1 MSALMAAATVGHP
14 KSKGARRARTAR
26 PAVLETNVTD
36 TKQTVAVIGGTGDL
50 GSGLAR
56 RLAKAG
62 YPIVIGSRTAEK
74 GAEAAKALVAAVGG
88 KVSGATNA
96 DAAKAADVVV
106 MTIPWSNHAAMLA
119 EIKPHVAGKIVV
131 DSTVPLVP
139 PRVARVQLP
148 PADSAA
154 VTAQQALGEATR
166 VVGAFHNVAADKL
179 QKDMEIDCD
188 VLVCGDKPEDREV
201 VIALCKAA
209 GLRGIHAGP
218 LANST
223 AAEALTS
230 ILIGINRTYK
240 VEGAGIR
247 ITGIKS

>member
-1 MSALMAAATVGHP
+1 L
-14 KSKGARRARTAR
+14 
-26 PAVLETNVTD
+26 TD
-36 TKQTVAVIGGTGDL
+36 QKQTLAIIGGTGAL
-50 GSGLAR
+50 GSGLAG

-62 YPIVIGSRTAEK
+62 YPIILGSRTADK
-74 GAEAAKALVAAVGG
+74 AVEAAKTMAAKGR
-88 KVSGATNA
+88 VSGMTNA
-96 DAAKAADVVV
+96 DAAKAADIVL
-106 MTIPWSNHAAMLA
+106 MTIPWSNHPAMLA

-154 VTAQQALGEATR
+154 VTAQQALGDTVR
-166 VVGAFHNVAADKL
+166 VVAAFQNVAADKL
-179 QKDMEIDCD
+179 AKDMDIDCD

-209 GLRGIHAGP
+209 GLRGLHAGP
-218 LANST
+218 LANAT

-247 ITGIKS
+247 ITGIAEACN

>member
-1 MSALMAAATVGHP
+1 MFFV
-14 KSKGARRARTAR
+14 RRLHNS
-26 PAVLETNVTD
+26 LETRVSD
-36 TKQTVAVIGGTGDL
+36 TKQTLAIIGGTGAL

-62 YPIVIGSRTAEK
+62 YPVILGSRTAEK
-74 GAEAAKALVAAVGG
+74 GAEAAAALGVDGG
-88 KVSGATNA
+88 KVSGMSNA
-96 DAAKAADVVV
+96 QAAKAADIVL
-106 MTIPWSNHAAMLA
+106 MTIPWSNHTAMLA

-154 VTAQQALGEATR
+154 VTAQQALGPDVR
-166 VVGAFHNVAADKL
+166 VVAAFHNVAADKL

-188 VLVCGDKPEDREV
+188 VLVCGDKAEDREV

-209 GLRGIHAGP
+209 GLRGLHAGP
-218 LANST
+218 LANAT

-230 ILIGINRTYK
+230 VLIGINRTYR
-240 VEGAGIR
+240 VDGAGIR
-247 ITGIKS
+247 ITGIGAG

>member
-1 MSALMAAATVGHP
+1 MS
-14 KSKGARRARTAR
+14 
-26 PAVLETNVTD
+26 E
-36 TKQTVAVIGGTGDL
+36 TKQTVAVIGGTGEL
-50 GSGLAR
+50 GTGIAG

-62 YPIVIGSRTAEK
+62 YPVILGSRTAEK
-74 GAEAAKALVAAVGG
+74 GAEAAKALGSVG
-88 KVSGATNA
+88 KVSGMSNA
-96 DAAKAADVVV
+96 EAAKAGDIVL
-106 MTIPWSNHAAMLA
+106 MTIPWSNHEAMLA
-119 EIKPHVAGKIVV
+119 EIKPHVAGKIVI

-148 PADSAA
+148 PSDSAA
-154 VTAQQALGEATR
+154 VAAQVALGDTVR
-166 VVGAFHNVAADKL
+166 VVAAFHNVAAAKL
-179 QKDMEIDCD
+179 QKDMDIDCD

-201 VIALCKAA
+201 VIALCKAM
-209 GLRGIHAGP
+209 GLRGLHAGP

-247 ITGIKS
+247 ITGIK

>member
-1 MSALMAAATVGHP
+1 MS
-14 KSKGARRARTAR
+14 
-26 PAVLETNVTD
+26 E
-36 TKQTVAVIGGTGDL
+36 TKQTVAVIGGTGAL
-50 GSGLAR
+50 GTGLAR

-62 YPIVIGSRTAEK
+62 YPVVLGSRTAEK
-74 GAEAAKALVAAVGG
+74 GAQAAAALGVAGA
-88 KVSGATNA
+88 KVSGMSNA
-96 DAAKAADVVV
+96 DVAKAADIVL
-106 MTIPWSNHAAMLA
+106 MTIPWSNHTAMLA
-119 EIKPHVAGKIVV
+119 EIKPHVAGKIVI

-154 VTAQQALGEATR
+154 VTAQQALGETTR
-166 VVGAFHNVAADKL
+166 VVAAFQNVAAEKL
-179 QKDMEIDCD
+179 QKDMDIDCD

-209 GLRGIHAGP
+209 GLRGLHAGP
-218 LANST
+218 LANAT

-230 ILIGINRTYK
+230 VLIGINRTYK

-247 ITGIKS
+247 ITGIAAG

>member
-1 MSALMAAATVGHP
+1 MS
-14 KSKGARRARTAR
+14 
-26 PAVLETNVTD
+26 D
-36 TKQTVAVIGGTGDL
+36 TKQTLAIIGGTGAL

-56 RLAKAG
+56 RLGKAG
-62 YPIVIGSRTAEK
+62 YPIILGARAADKAVAAAAALGLP
-74 GAEAAKALVAAVGG
+74 GAEI
-88 KVSGATNA
+88 SGMTNA
-96 DAAKAADVVV
+96 DAAKAADVVIL
-106 MTIPWSNHAAMLA
+106 TIPWSNHTAMLA

-154 VTAQQALGEATR
+154 VTAQNALGDTAR
-166 VVGAFHNVAADKL
+166 VVAAFHNVAADKL
-179 QKDMEIDCD
+179 SKDMDIDCD
-188 VLVCGDKPEDREV
+188 VLVCGEKPEDREV

-209 GLRGIHAGP
+209 GLRGLHAGP

-230 ILIGINRTYK
+230 ILIGINRAYK
-240 VEGAGIR
+240 VDGAGIR
-247 ITGIKS
+247 ITGIA

>member
-1 MSALMAAATVGHP
+1 VS
-14 KSKGARRARTAR
+14 
-26 PAVLETNVTD
+26 E
-36 TKQTVAVIGGTGDL
+36 TKQTLAIIGGTGAL
-50 GSGLAR
+50 GSGLAG

-62 YPIVIGSRTAEK
+62 YTIILGSRDAAK
-74 GAEAAKALVAAVGG
+74 AAEAAKTMAALG
-88 KVSGATNA
+88 KVSGMSNA
-96 DAAKAADVVV
+96 DAAKAGNIV
-106 MTIPWSNHAAMLA
+106 MLTIPWSNHQAMLE

-154 VTAQQALGEATR
+154 VTAQNALGDAAR
-166 VVGAFHNVAADKL
+166 VVAAFQNVAAEKL
-179 QKDMEIDCD
+179 GKDMDIDCD

-209 GLRGIHAGP
+209 GLRGLHAGP
-218 LANST
+218 LANAT

-230 ILIGINRTYK
+230 VLIGINRTYK

-247 ITGIKS
+247 ITGIAGA